1 MKKILFTFFIFV
13 GFFQSGSAQLLTKGI
28 KAGGSLGAANV
39 KEAISGWES
48 DGFNA
53 GVHAGFFAKLSLG
66 PLYVQPE
73 AYYTF
78 TQAHLQKGNVTI
90 GGSEELQL
98 EFHRLDVPL
107 MAGFYLGPG
116 FRINAGPFASVL
128 MAATGSSNVRA
139 NADDLIKNGYERA
152 SWGWQAGFGFDFW
165 RLTLDARYETTQ
177 GNLRDYDPENT
188 PVTAYLP
195 REQSQQQVVV
205 SLGYKFK

>member
-1 MKKILFTFFIFV
+1 MKKILFTFFLLV
-13 GFFQSGSAQLLTKGI
+13 GLSQLSNAQLITRGI

-53 GVHAGFFAKLSLG
+53 GVHLGFFAKLGLG

-78 TQAHLQKGNVTI
+78 TQAHLQKDNISV

-98 EFHRLDVPL
+98 DFHRLDVPL
-107 MAGFYLGPG
+107 MAGFYIGPG
-116 FRINAGPFASVL
+116 FRINAGPFASL
-128 MAATGSSNVRA
+128 LINASGESNLKT
-139 NADDLIKNGYERA
+139 NADDLVENGYERA
-152 SWGWQAGFGFDFW
+152 LWGWQAGIGFDFA

>member
-1 MKKILFTFFIFV
+1 MKKFLFTLLTLVSFS
-13 GFFQSGSAQLLTKGI
+13 QLSNAQLITTGLKF
-28 KAGGSLGAANV
+28 GGSLGSAKV
-39 KEAISGWES
+39 KDAMKDWES

-53 GVHAGFFAKLSLG
+53 GVHAGLFAKLSLG
-66 PLYVQPE
+66 PIFLQPE

-78 TQAHLQKGNVTI
+78 TQAHLQKDNSSV

-98 EFHRLDVPL
+98 DFHRLDVPL

-116 FRINAGPFASVL
+116 FRVNAGPFASL
-128 MAATGSSNVRA
+128 LINATGDSNIRA

-152 SWGWQAGFGFDFW
+152 LWGWQAGIGFDFW

-195 REQSQQQVVV
+195 REQSQQQVVL

>member
-1 MKKILFTFFIFV
+1 MKKFFFTLLVLV
-13 GFFQSGSAQLLTKGI
+13 GFGQMSNAQLLTTGL
-28 KAGGSLGAANV
+28 KAGASLGAAQVN
-39 KEAISGWES
+39 EAISSWES

-66 PLYVQPE
+66 PLFLQPE

-78 TQAHLQKGNVTI
+78 TQAHLQKGNTSV

-98 EFHRLDVPL
+98 DFHRLDVPL

-116 FRINAGPFASVL
+116 FRINAGPFASL
-128 MAATGSSNVRA
+128 LINANGQSNIRP
-139 NADDLIKNGYERA
+139 NADELVKESYERA
-152 SWGWQAGFGFDFW
+152 LWGWQAGIGFDFW

-188 PVTAYLP
+188 PVADYLP

-205 SLGYKFK
+205 SLGYKF